1 MKLHDVEQ
9 GERFFVTAN
18 IRFGNGSYANHL
30 GEWRQYLFC
39 TAYENHRISR
49 KNVEKNTVLTFL
61 VRLID
66 KGYLSATK
74 TGRAKEYFATVTEN
88 EYQEE
93 QAKIFL
99 DKVYSG
105 NVKGLVSALL
115 KQDSLTKEDFREL
128 HDFWKKGEDAK

>member
-1 MKLHDVEQ
+1 MQIIWENGGNISFAPLMKIIESA
-9 GERFFVTAN
+9 GKT
-18 IRFGNGSYANHL
+18 
-30 GEWRQYLFC
+30 W
-39 TAYENHRISR
+39 
-49 KNVEKNTVLTFL
+49 KKNTVLTFL

>member
-1 MKLHDVEQ
+1 MLQQISDSEMEVMQIIWENGGNISFAPLMKIIESA
-9 GERFFVTAN
+9 GKT
-18 IRFGNGSYANHL
+18 
-30 GEWRQYLFC
+30 W
-39 TAYENHRISR
+39 
-49 KNVEKNTVLTFL
+49 KKNTVLTFL